1 MNKPNFQAL
10 TDREIERLNGRK
22 ASLLLHACCA
32 PCSSASLEYLVKYFD
47 ITLFFYN
54 PNISSAEE
62 FGKRLNE
69 LERFTRECP
78 FARDIKVISPEY
90 NHREFLDAAAGLES
104 AKEGGERCEKC
115 FALRLN
121 KTAEQAEK
129 SGFEYFATTLT
140 ISPLKNAE
148 KINSCGEAAVVGN
161 VIYLPTDLKKRE
173 RYKRSIELSK
183 EYGLYRQSF
192 CGCEFSKSERSE
204 NIAADSSEA

>member
-22 ASLLLHACCA
+22 ARLLLHACCA
-32 PCSSASLEYLVKYFD
+32 PCSSASLEYLVHNFD

-69 LERFTRECP
+69 LKRFTEECP
-78 FARDIKVISPEY
+78 FAKGIKIISPEY

-115 FALRLN
+115 FKLRLN

-129 SGFEYFATTLT
+129 SGYEYFATTLT

-148 KINSCGEAAVVGN
+148 KINLCGEAAIVGN
-161 VIYLPTDLKKRE
+161 VMYLPTDLKKQE

-192 CGCEFSKSERSE
+192 CGCEFSK
-204 NIAADSSEA
+204 NQN

>member
-10 TDREIERLNGRK
+10 TDREIEKLNGRK
-22 ASLLLHACCA
+22 ATLLLHACCA
-32 PCSSASLEYLVKYFD
+32 PCSTASLEYLAKYFD

-62 FGKRLNE
+62 FGKRLDE
-69 LERFTRECP
+69 LKRFTEECP
-78 FARDIKVISPEY
+78 FAKGIKIISPEY
-90 NHREFLDAAAGLES
+90 NHLEFLNVVTGLEN
-104 AKEGGERCEKC
+104 AKEGGARCEKC
-115 FALRLN
+115 FRLRLN

-148 KINSCGEAAVVGN
+148 KINLCGEAAVVGN

-173 RYKRSIELSK
+173 RYKRSIELSR

-192 CGCEFSKSERSE
+192 CGCEFSK
-204 NIAADSSEA
+204 NQN

>member
-10 TDREIERLNGRK
+10 TDREIEKLNGRK
-22 ASLLLHACCA
+22 ATLLLHACCA
-32 PCSSASLEYLVKYFD
+32 PCSTASLEYLAQYFD

-62 FGKRLNE
+62 FGKRLDE
-69 LERFTRECP
+69 LKRFTEECP
-78 FARDIKVISPEY
+78 FAKGIKIISPEY
-90 NHREFLDAAAGLES
+90 NHLEFLNVVTGLEN
-104 AKEGGERCEKC
+104 AKEGGARCEKC
-115 FALRLN
+115 FRLRLN

-148 KINSCGEAAVVGN
+148 KINLCGEAAVVGN

-173 RYKRSIELSK
+173 RYKRSIELSR

-192 CGCEFSKSERSE
+192 CGCEFSR
-204 NIAADSSEA
+204 NQN

>member
-1 MNKPNFQAL
+1 MNKTNYQAL
-10 TDREIERLNGRK
+10 TDMEIKRLNGRK

-62 FGKRLNE
+62 FNKRLSE
-69 LERFTRECP
+69 LERFTKECP
-78 FARDIKVISPEY
+78 FANGIRVISPEY
-90 NHREFLDAAAGLES
+90 NHREFLDAAAGLEN
-104 AKEGGERCEKC
+104 AKEGGKRCEQC
-115 FALRLN
+115 FRLRLN

-129 SGFEYFATTLT
+129 SGYEYFATTLT

-148 KINSCGEAAVVGN
+148 KINSCGEAAVIGN

-183 EYGLYRQSF
+183 QYGLYRQSF
-192 CGCEFSKSERSE
+192 CGCEFSKVKTD
-204 NIAADSSEA
+204 N

>member
-22 ASLLLHACCA
+22 ARLLLHACCA
-32 PCSSASLEYLVKYFD
+32 PCSSASLEYLVQYFD

-69 LERFTRECP
+69 LKRFTEECP
-78 FARDIKVISPEY
+78 FAKGIKIISPEY

-115 FALRLN
+115 FRLRLN
-121 KTAEQAEK
+121 KTARQAEK

-148 KINSCGEAAVVGN
+148 KINLCGEGAVVGN

-173 RYKRSIELSK
+173 RYKRSIELSR

-192 CGCEFSKSERSE
+192 CGCEFSKTNRD
-204 NIAADSSEA
+204 N

>member
-10 TDREIERLNGRK
+10 TDKEIESLNGRK
-22 ASLLLHACCA
+22 ATLVLHACCA
-32 PCSSASLEYLVKYFD
+32 PCSTASLEYLVQYFD

-69 LERFTRECP
+69 LKRFTEECP
-78 FARDIKVISPEY
+78 FAKGIKIISPEY
-90 NHREFLDAAAGLES
+90 NHGEFLSAAAGLEN

-115 FALRLN
+115 FRLRLN
-121 KTAEQAEK
+121 KTARQAEK

-148 KINSCGEAAVVGN
+148 KINLCGEGAVVGN

-173 RYKRSIELSK
+173 RYKRSIELSR

-192 CGCEFSKSERSE
+192 CGCEFSK
-204 NIAADSSEA
+204 ADRNNQI

>member
-10 TDREIERLNGRK
+10 TDREIEKLNGRK
-22 ASLLLHACCA
+22 ATLLLHACCA
-32 PCSSASLEYLVKYFD
+32 PCSTASLEYLAKYFD

-62 FGKRLNE
+62 FQKRLCE
-69 LERFTRECP
+69 LERFVKEAP
-78 FARDIKVISPEY
+78 FANGIKIISPEY
-90 NHREFLDAAAGLES
+90 NHGEFLSAAAGLEN

-115 FALRLN
+115 FRLRLN
-121 KTAEQAEK
+121 KTAEQAGAL
-129 SGFEYFATTLT
+129 GFEYFATTLT
-140 ISPLKNAE
+140 ISPLKSAE
-148 KINSCGEAAVVGN
+148 KINLCGEAAVVGN

-192 CGCEFSKSERSE
+192 CGCEFSQGIKE
-204 NIAADSSEA
+204 NCTL

>member
-1 MNKPNFQAL
+1 MNKLNFQAL
-10 TDREIERLNGRK
+10 TDREIEKLKGRK

-32 PCSSASLEYLVKYFD
+32 PCSTASLEYLVKYFD

-54 PNISSAEE
+54 PNISSEEE
-62 FGKRLNE
+62 FKKRLNE
-69 LERFTRECP
+69 LKRFTEECP
-78 FARDIKVISPEY
+78 FAKGIKIISPEY
-90 NHREFLDAAAGLES
+90 NHLEFLNIAEGLEN
-104 AKEGGERCEKC
+104 AKEGGARCEKC
-115 FALRLN
+115 FKLRLK

-148 KINSCGEAAVVGN
+148 KINLCGEAAVVGN
-161 VIYLPTDLKKRE
+161 VMYLPTDLKKRE

-192 CGCEFSKSERSE
+192 CGCEFSRM
-204 NIAADSSEA
+204 N

>member
-22 ASLLLHACCA
+22 ASLMLHACCA
-32 PCSSASLEYLVKYFD
+32 PCSTASLEYLVKYFD

-54 PNISSAEE
+54 PNISSVEE

-69 LERFTRECP
+69 LKRFTEECP
-78 FARDIKVISPEY
+78 FAKDIKIISPEY
-90 NHREFLDAAAGLES
+90 NHLEFLNVVTGLEN

-115 FALRLN
+115 FRLRLN
-121 KTAEQAEK
+121 KTAERAERL
-129 SGFEYFATTLT
+129 GFEYFATTLT

-148 KINSCGEAAVVGN
+148 KINLCGEGAVVGN
-161 VIYLPTDLKKRE
+161 VMYLPTDLKKRE
-173 RYKRSIELSK
+173 RYKRSIELSR

-192 CGCEFSKSERSE
+192 CGCEFSQ
-204 NIAADSSEA
+204 

>member
-10 TDREIERLNGRK
+10 TDREIEKLGGRK
-22 ASLLLHACCA
+22 ATLLLHACCA

-69 LERFTRECP
+69 LKRFTEECP
-78 FARDIKVISPEY
+78 FAGGIKIISPEY
-90 NHREFLDAAAGLES
+90 NHGEFLSAAAGLEG
-104 AKEGGERCEKC
+104 AEEGGERCERC
-115 FALRLN
+115 FRLRL
-121 KTAEQAEK
+121 KETARQAAML
-129 SGFEYFATTLT
+129 GYEYFATTLT

-148 KINSCGEAAVVGN
+148 KINLCGEDAAAVGN
-161 VIYLPTDLKKRE
+161 VLYLPTDLKKRE
-173 RYKRSIELSK
+173 RYKRSIELSR

-192 CGCEFSKSERSE
+192 CGCEFSGGREEKC
-204 NIAADSSEA
+204 AL

>member
-10 TDREIERLNGRK
+10 TDREIEKLNGRK
-22 ASLLLHACCA
+22 ATLLLHACCA
-32 PCSSASLEYLVKYFD
+32 PCSTASLEYLAKYFD

-69 LERFTRECP
+69 LKRFTEECP
-78 FARDIKVISPEY
+78 FAKDIKIISPEY
-90 NHREFLDAAAGLES
+90 NHLEFLNVVTGLEN

-115 FALRLN
+115 FRLRLN
-121 KTAEQAEK
+121 KTARQAEK

-148 KINSCGEAAVVGN
+148 KINLCGEGAVVGN
-161 VIYLPTDLKKRE
+161 VMYLPTDLKKRE
-173 RYKRSIELSK
+173 RYKRSIELSR

-192 CGCEFSKSERSE
+192 CGCEFSQ
-204 NIAADSSEA
+204 

>member
-32 PCSSASLEYLVKYFD
+32 PCSTASLEYLAKYFD

-69 LERFTRECP
+69 LKRFTEECP
-78 FARDIKVISPEY
+78 FAKDIKIIFPEY
-90 NHREFLDAAAGLES
+90 NHLEFLNVVTGLEN
-104 AKEGGERCEKC
+104 AKEGGARCEKC
-115 FALRLN
+115 FRLRLN
-121 KTAEQAEK
+121 KTAEQAERL
-129 SGFEYFATTLT
+129 GFEYFATTLT
-140 ISPLKNAE
+140 ISPLKNTE
-148 KINSCGEAAVVGN
+148 KINLCGEAAVVGN
-161 VIYLPTDLKKRE
+161 VMYLPTDLKKRE
-173 RYKRSIELSK
+173 RYKRSIELSR

-192 CGCEFSKSERSE
+192 CGCEFSK
-204 NIAADSSEA
+204 ADRNN

>member
-1 MNKPNFQAL
+1 MNKPNFQVL

-32 PCSSASLEYLVKYFD
+32 PCSTASLEYLAQYFD

-62 FGKRLNE
+62 FAKRLSE
-69 LERFTRECP
+69 LERFTKECS
-78 FARDIKVISPEY
+78 FAKGIKIISPEY
-90 NHREFLDAAAGLES
+90 NHLEFLNIAAGLES
-104 AKEGGERCEKC
+104 AKEGGKRCEKC
-115 FALRLN
+115 FRLRLN

-148 KINSCGEAAVVGN
+148 KINLCGEAAVVGN
-161 VIYLPTDLKKRE
+161 VMYLPTDLKKRE
-173 RYKRSIELSK
+173 RYKRSIELSR
-183 EYGLYRQSF
+183 EYRLYRQSF
-192 CGCEFSKSERSE
+192 CGCEFSKSKQD
-204 NIAADSSEA
+204 N

>member
-10 TDREIERLNGRK
+10 TDREIEKLGGRK
-22 ASLLLHACCA
+22 ATLLLHACCA

-69 LERFTRECP
+69 LKRFTEECP
-78 FARDIKVISPEY
+78 FAGGIKIISPEY
-90 NHREFLDAAAGLES
+90 NHREFLSAAAGLEG
-104 AKEGGERCEKC
+104 AEEGGERCERC
-115 FALRLN
+115 FRLRL
-121 KTAEQAEK
+121 KETARQAAML
-129 SGFEYFATTLT
+129 GYEYFATTLT

-148 KINSCGEAAVVGN
+148 KINLCGEDAAAVGN
-161 VIYLPTDLKKRE
+161 VLYLPTDLKKRE

-192 CGCEFSKSERSE
+192 CGCEFSGGREEKC
-204 NIAADSSEA
+204 AL

>member
-22 ASLLLHACCA
+22 ARLLLHACCA
-32 PCSSASLEYLVKYFD
+32 PCSSASLEYLVQYFD

-69 LERFTRECP
+69 LKRFTEECP
-78 FARDIKVISPEY
+78 FAKGIKIISPEY
-90 NHREFLDAAAGLES
+90 NHLEFLNVVTGLEN
-104 AKEGGERCEKC
+104 AKEGGARCEKC
-115 FALRLN
+115 FRLRLN

-129 SGFEYFATTLT
+129 SGYEYFATTLT

-148 KINSCGEAAVVGN
+148 KINLCGEAAVVGN

-173 RYKRSIELSK
+173 RYKRSIELSR

-192 CGCEFSKSERSE
+192 CGCEFSK
-204 NIAADSSEA
+204 NQN

>member
-10 TDREIERLNGRK
+10 TDREIEKLNGRK
-22 ASLLLHACCA
+22 ATLLLHACCA
-32 PCSSASLEYLVKYFD
+32 PCSTASLEYLVKYFD

-69 LERFTRECP
+69 LKRFTEECP
-78 FARDIKVISPEY
+78 FAKDIKIISPEY
-90 NHREFLDAAAGLES
+90 NHLEFLNVVTGLEN
-104 AKEGGERCEKC
+104 AKEGGARCEKC
-115 FALRLN
+115 FRLRLN

-148 KINSCGEAAVVGN
+148 KINLCGEGAVVGN

-173 RYKRSIELSK
+173 RYKRSIELSR

-192 CGCEFSKSERSE
+192 CGCEFSK
-204 NIAADSSEA
+204 NQN

>member
-10 TDREIERLNGRK
+10 TDREIEKLKGRR

-32 PCSSASLEYLVKYFD
+32 PCSSASLEYLAKHFD

-62 FGKRLNE
+62 FEKRLNE
-69 LERFTRECP
+69 LKRFTEECQ
-78 FARDIKVISPEY
+78 FAKGIKIISPEY
-90 NHREFLDAAAGLES
+90 NHLEFLNVVTGLEK
-104 AKEGGERCEKC
+104 AREGGERCEKC

-121 KTAEQAEK
+121 KTARQAERL
-129 SGFEYFATTLT
+129 GFEYFATTLT

-148 KINSCGEAAVVGN
+148 KINLCGEAAVIGN
-161 VIYLPTDLKKRE
+161 VVYLPTDLKKRE
-173 RYKRSIELSK
+173 RYKRSIELSR

-192 CGCEFSKSERSE
+192 CGCEFSK
-204 NIAADSSEA
+204 NQN